1 MTEASKQ
8 NPKQETFNPLP
19 KGPQYLLLK
28 TFFKGVGDYTA
39 AKKVFQCYLS
49 PVPGVQD
56 IFFTMYRFISY
67 LSASIAHCK
76 ILPR

>member
-39 AKKVFQCYLS
+39 AQKVF
-49 PVPGVQD
+49 
-56 IFFTMYRFISY
+56 
-67 LSASIAHCK
+67 
-76 ILPR
+76 